1 MPALRGHHGLRRAL
15 PSSNRNPDG
24 SYSFTYELAHERQI
38 NAVFPWFIGTSEVRR
53 TVLDRIVSGELDFD
67 PLITNRVD
75 WTEADDT
82 YRRLF
87 TAERDHLNGIVIDWR
102 GAE

>member
-1 MPALRGHHGLRRAL
+1 
-15 PSSNRNPDG
+15 
-24 SYSFTYELAHERQI
+24 
-38 NAVFPWFIGTSEVRR
+38 
-53 TVLDRIVSGELDFD
+53 VSGTLDFD
-67 PLITNRVD
+67 PLITNRVVWSD
-75 WTEADDT
+75 AAET